1 MPSAISTFVGSVI
14 QRKLMRDL
22 VGLVMRAQW
31 LEDQRQQR
39 AERSTLTSGG
49 DRSHEDAARCRRGA
63 RASSGRRAPSARET
77 SAPIGII
84 RPTLIEIVKNI
95 TTVARPTPAVRLGSL
110 SQEM

>member
-1 MPSAISTFVGSVI
+1 M
-14 QRKLMRDL
+14 
-22 VGLVMRAQW
+22 
-31 LEDQRQQR
+31 
-39 AERSTLTSGG
+39 TLT
-49 DRSHEDAARCRRGA
+49 RAATAAMRMLHEVARR

-95 TTVARPTPAVRLGSL
+95 TTVARPTPAVRLGSF